1 MSLTPL
7 TALSP
12 VDGRYAAR
20 CADLREIFSEQ
31 GLIRARVRV
40 EIAWLHALAGERRI
54 TELRGVTPAD
64 LAVAQQIIDGFDP
77 ADAAT
82 VKARAAAEA
91 EAMLADANAQ
101 VDRLVAADNIPEIAQ
116 QRARDLVMQAKRE
129 ASGLRQGAESYVANS
144 LEQTSNLLSDLLR
157 RTEAGIRALSD
168 RGEVDEA
175 ANINLD

>member
-54 TELRGVTPAD
+54 TELRGVTPGD
-64 LAVAQQIIDGFDP
+64 LALAQQIIDGFDA
-77 ADAAT
+77 ADAA
-82 VKARAAAEA
+82 
-91 EAMLADANAQ
+91 
-101 VDRLVAADNIPEIAQ
+101 RLG
-116 QRARDLVMQAKRE
+116 LVNK
-129 ASGLRQGAESYVANS
+129 VVPS
-144 LEQTSNLLSDLLR
+144 L
-157 RTEAGIRALSD
+157 
-168 RGEVDEA
+168 
-175 ANINLD
+175 

>member
-54 TELRGVTPAD
+54 AELRGITPAD
-64 LAVAQQIIDGFDP
+64 LTAAQQIADGFDP
-77 ADAAT
+77 ADAA
-82 VKARAAAEA
+82 ASSAGEEEGAEA
-91 EAMLADANAQ
+91 
-101 VDRLVAADNIPEIAQ
+101 DR
-116 QRARDLVMQAKRE
+116 
-129 ASGLRQGAESYVANS
+129 GLR
-144 LEQTSNLLSDLLR
+144 
-157 RTEAGIRALSD
+157 AGEGPR
-168 RGEVDEA
+168 
-175 ANINLD
+175 